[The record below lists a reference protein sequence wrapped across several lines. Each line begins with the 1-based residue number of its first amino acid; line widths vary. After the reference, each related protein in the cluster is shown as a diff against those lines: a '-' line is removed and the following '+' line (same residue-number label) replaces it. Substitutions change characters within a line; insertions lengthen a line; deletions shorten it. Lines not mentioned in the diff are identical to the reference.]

1 MDKGPVDFLVRARA
15 LAEPK
20 AVGKVSEVDGR
31 DPELAGRRGDI
42 REWQSQNCIRVES

>member
-1 MDKGPVDFLVRARA
+1 MDFLVCARA

-31 DPELAGRRGDI
+31 DFELAGRRGDV
-42 REWQSQNCIRVES
+42 RE